1 MLFMLD
7 NRTQTIVQV
16 AVSASLFLVMLVAW
30 RTQKTYPGFGRWTFS
45 LLPNALG
52 WFLISLRDQIPTWA
66 SVLVGNALL
75 LISLIL
81 IFEGLRQYNGKQPR
95 DWFNYGLLV
104 LLTVGFVLFLWVQPS
119 VNARLVLVSAC
130 TLVVV
135 VRCALELF
143 ISAPQGLR
151 PSYWFTGSMFGL
163 FGLVLTLRLLTA
175 GSLPPLTTPFQA
187 DGWQSVLYLANI
199 VLPVAWFFGLFMM
212 TNARLALELRKA
224 EADMRELAMIDYL
237 TGAYNRRSFDDL
249 GCREIARARR
259 NSGSLALLILDID
272 HFKIYNDTYG
282 HLVGDAMLCTLA
294 AECRLQLR
302 QVDLLAR
309 WGGEEFALLLPET
322 DRKGC
327 LNVAQKL
334 RQAVAKLSVPG
345 AEQAHVTISVG
356 GAMWTPEDK
365 DLEALLRRADLA
377 LYQAKRRGRNCVV
390 MP

>member
-7 NRTQTIVQV
+7 NRTQIVVQV
-16 AVSASLFLVMLVAW
+16 AVSIGLFLVMLVAW
-30 RTQKTYPGFGRWTFS
+30 RTQKTYPGFGRCTAS

-52 WFLISLRDQIPTWA
+52 WLLISLRGLIPIWA
-66 SVLVGNALL
+66 SVFVGNILVFISPLLLYEGIRQFCGKKPLDRFNYALL
-75 LISLIL
+75 
-81 IFEGLRQYNGKQPR
+81 
-95 DWFNYGLLV
+95 GLLS
-104 LLTVGFVLFLWVQPS
+104 GGIIYFLWMQPN
-119 VNARLVLVSAC
+119 VNARIMIISAC

-135 VRCALELF
+135 VRCTLELF
-143 ISAPQGLR
+143 ISAPEELR
-151 PSYWFTGSMFGL
+151 PSYWFTGSLFGL
-163 FGLVLTLRLLTA
+163 FGLVLILRLLTA
-175 GSLPPLTTPFQA
+175 GSLPRLTTPFQA
-187 DGWQSVLYLANI
+187 DGWQSVLYMANI

-224 EADMRELAMIDYL
+224 EADMREQAMTDYL

-272 HFKIYNDTYG
+272 HFKIFNDTYG
-282 HLVGDAMLCTLA
+282 HLVGDEMLCALA
-294 AECRLQLR
+294 NACRLQLR

-322 DRKGC
+322 DRKGS
-327 LNVAQKL
+327 LNVAKKL
-334 RQAVAKLSVPG
+334 RQAVAQLSVPG

-356 GAMWTPEDK
+356 GAMWTPEDQ
-365 DLEALLRRADLA
+365 DLDSLLRRADLA